1 MRTLREF
8 ASHVPLLKKSL
19 KELILY
25 SGVWLI
31 EKKTWNCEDRE
42 EPECQLYS
50 SQRCHQ
56 PCLEQEDSRF
66 WKGDI
71 QEKMWGD
78 SIREYD
84 WAS

>member
-1 MRTLREF
+1 MQTLRDF

-19 KELILY
+19 KELTLY

-31 EKKTWNCEDRE
+31 EKKTWNWEGRE

-56 PCLEQEDSRF
+56 PAWSRKTAGF
-66 WKGDI
+66 G
-71 QEKMWGD
+71 
-78 SIREYD
+78 REV
-84 WAS
+84 SRKRCGGIP